1 MKAISIHVPEQALRR
16 FKSLSQQTGR
26 PMAELIREAM
36 DRYLEERS
44 GRVSVLDLPGYD
56 SKIHDGSFS
65 RSQVW
70 DESSAL
76 RKTNAS

>member
-36 DRYLEERS
+36 DRYLESRT
-44 GRVSVLDLPGYD
+44 GRVSILDFPAHDCG
-56 SKIHDGSFS
+56 KIHDISFS
-65 RSQVW
+65 RTKVW
-70 DESSAL
+70 DEMSE
-76 RKTNAS
+76 